1 MFQFL
6 IYTLKAALLTAT
18 FYSFWRLLLAKES
31 FHRLNRVM
39 LMLIPL
45 VSLILPLCVITIHKT
60 EFIEAMDMD
69 TPAGQTAEALT
80 GGIPAWRTILAVLY
94 LTGLSIVL
102 MKTILSLV
110 KISKIIKEGK
120 RKVIEDG
127 TVLIITERDIPPLS
141 WMNYIVLSEKD
152 SNCYSPEI
160 IRHEKAHIR
169 LRHSLDILLADI
181 LTSVQ
186 WYNPMAWMLRSDLRG
201 IHEYEAD
208 EEVLKQGIDATQYQL
223 FLIRKAA
230 ADRGYTV
237 VNSFNSGSL
246 KSRITMMT
254 RKSPKLKAL
263 KAMLLIPIIG
273 ISLAAT
279 ARTVTDYTYLQD
291 DGKDNVPFQLVET
304 KPTFN
309 GGDANEFSKW
319 VNSQLTY
326 PDSAYKK
333 GVSGR
338 VILSFKITETG
349 DLTEAKVLKFI
360 DPLNPDATSSKE
372 SEALCTEALRVI
384 KSSPKWTPGEHKG
397 KKVAV
402 VYTYPVIFV
411 LR

>member
-39 LMLIPL
+39 LMFIPL

-60 EFIEAMDMD
+60 EFIEAIDMD

-181 LTSVQ
+181 LTSAQ

-254 RKSPKLKAL
+254 RKSP
-263 KAMLLIPIIG
+263 
-273 ISLAAT
+273 
-279 ARTVTDYTYLQD
+279 
-291 DGKDNVPFQLVET
+291 
-304 KPTFN
+304 
-309 GGDANEFSKW
+309 
-319 VNSQLTY
+319 
-326 PDSAYKK
+326 
-333 GVSGR
+333 
-338 VILSFKITETG
+338 
-349 DLTEAKVLKFI
+349 
-360 DPLNPDATSSKE
+360 
-372 SEALCTEALRVI
+372 
-384 KSSPKWTPGEHKG
+384 
-397 KKVAV
+397 
-402 VYTYPVIFV
+402 
-411 LR
+411 